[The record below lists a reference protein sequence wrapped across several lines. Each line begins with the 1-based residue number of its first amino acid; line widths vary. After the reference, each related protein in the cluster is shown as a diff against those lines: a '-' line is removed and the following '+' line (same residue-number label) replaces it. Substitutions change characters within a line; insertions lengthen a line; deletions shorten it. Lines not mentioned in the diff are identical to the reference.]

1 MFFVKTIVNIFR
13 KNYNKLT
20 KTFSLYG
27 KRVRRLVSMKDIAK
41 KCNVSVAT
49 VSKALNGYSDIGKA
63 KREEIQKCAQEMG
76 YFPNSS
82 ARALK
87 TNRTWNLGILFSDNL
102 QSGLTHSYFAAIIDS
117 FKVTAEQKGYDIT
130 FTAMAPVGG
139 RRMSY
144 YEHCRYRG
152 LDGVVIAN
160 IDFSSPEILEL
171 VGSPLPIVTID
182 HVFDGRTAVVSN
194 NVKGMGDLTDYV
206 CRMGHRKL
214 AYIHGEGNTVTKDR
228 LSSFYRT
235 CARYGINVP
244 DKYVR
249 SSRYRDVRLTEEE
262 TKKLLTLDDRPT
274 CIFFSD
280 DFAAVGGMNAIRE
293 AGLRIPEDI
302 SVCGYDGIPIAEAM
316 SPRLTTL
323 RQDTRKIGRIAA
335 EKLISLIETP
345 KTALIERILVDGTLD
360 EGKSVKARL

>member
-1 MFFVKTIVNIFR
+1 M
-13 KNYNKLT
+13 
-20 KTFSLYG
+20 
-27 KRVRRLVSMKDIAK
+27 VSMKDIAK

-63 KREEIQKCAQEMG
+63 KREEIRRCAEEMG

-87 TNRTWNLGILFSDNL
+87 TNRTWNLGILFSDNSH
-102 QSGLTHSYFAAIIDS
+102 SGLTHSYFAAIIDS

-160 IDFSSPEILEL
+160 IDFSTPEIVEL
-171 VGSPLPIVTID
+171 IRSSLPVVTID
-182 HVFDGRTAVVSN
+182 YVFDGRTAIVSN
-194 NVKGMGDLTDYV
+194 NVKGMEDLTDYV

-214 AYIHGEGNTVTKDR
+214 AYVHGDDNTVTRER

-235 CARYGINVP
+235 TARYGINVP
-244 DKYVR
+244 DRFVVPCR
-249 SSRYRDVRLTEEE
+249 FRDVEMTARRTTE
-262 TKKLLTLDDRPT
+262 LLGSGDRPT
-274 CIFFSD
+274 CIFYPD
-280 DFAAVGGMNAIRE
+280 DFSAAGGMNAIRE

-302 SVCGYDGIPIAEAM
+302 SVCGYDGIPIASAM
-316 SPRLTTL
+316 YPKLTTL
-323 RQDTRKIGRIAA
+323 RQDTRKIGKIAA
-335 EKLISLIETP
+335 EKLI
-345 KTALIERILVDGTLD
+345 ALIENPRTTLTEKVLIDGKLD
-360 EGKSVKARL
+360 EGESVAKISG